1 MGLDITANRGLI
13 PCALHG
19 NADAAW
25 NARHIYLTI
34 HPELFP
40 ERTTPVSEG
49 CYQYAEEFDFRAG
62 SYSGY
67 NRWRDQLSRFAHGVS
82 PETVWGNADY
92 VGKPFY
98 ELIEFSDC
106 EGFIGP
112 VVATK
117 LSRDFQEHTS
127 EAIKWSRQY
136 GAEADYWLQK
146 YHDWMKAFRL
156 ASDNGVVR
164 FH

>member
-1 MGLDITANRGLI
+1 MGLDITVNTGLI

-19 NADAAW
+19 DADAAYD
-25 NARHIYLTI
+25 ARHVYLTVY
-34 HPELFP
+34 PELFP
-40 ERTTPVSEG
+40 ERTLPIKDG
-49 CYQYAEEFDFRAG
+49 CYQYVEEFDFRAG

-67 NRWRDQLSRFAHGVS
+67 NRWREQLSRFALGVP
-82 PETVWGNADY
+82 PETVWGNPEY
-92 VGKPFY
+92 IGKPFY

-112 VVATK
+112 AIAEK
-117 LSRDFQEHTS
+117 LSRDFQQHTQD
-127 EAIKWSRQY
+127 AIKWANQY
-136 GAEADYWLQK
+136 ADGGYWLQK